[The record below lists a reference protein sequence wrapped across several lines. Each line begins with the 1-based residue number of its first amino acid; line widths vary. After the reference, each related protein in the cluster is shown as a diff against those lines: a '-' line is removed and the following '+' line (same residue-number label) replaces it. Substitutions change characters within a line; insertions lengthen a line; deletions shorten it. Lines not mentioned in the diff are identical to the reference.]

1 MKAKYFL
8 PSVFF
13 GMLIII
19 SSALP
24 MQPIKKLQ
32 HSNFLLRIILS
43 NYCLH
48 FFAFGIFTVLLCY
61 GFYKSRGRISS
72 FLVGLL
78 AFSFGLFI
86 EIFQIFIP
94 DRSFGLDD
102 LIPSFAGT
110 VVALVIIGISSN
122 SRKSQA
128 KKH

>member
-19 SSALP
+19 GSALP

-32 HSNFLLRIILS
+32 HSNLLLRIILS

-48 FFAFGIFTVLLCY
+48 FFAFGIFTLLLCY
-61 GFYKSRGRISS
+61 GFYKSRDRLSL

-78 AFSFGLFI
+78 ALSFGLFI
-86 EIFQIFIP
+86 EIFQIFVP

-102 LIPSFAGT
+102 LIPTFAGI
-110 VVALVIIGISSN
+110 VVALVIIGISIN
-122 SRKSQA
+122 SRIFQDRN
-128 KKH
+128 H